1 LIEAVHHLVNKFD
14 RLHYFPS
21 YELLIDVLRDY
32 RFYDIDLA
40 HPNYA
45 ATQFVLEKFSEYCF
59 DDNAKKLSE
68 EIKKIIIAS
77 NHKPFNAQSQQH
89 KQFLLNHLEKT
100 KQLQQQYPFLDF
112 SKELQFFS
120 AR

>member
-1 LIEAVHHLVNKFD
+1 
-14 RLHYFPS
+14 
-21 YELLIDVLRDY
+21 
-32 RFYDIDLA
+32 
-40 HPNYA
+40 
-45 ATQFVLEKFSEYCF
+45 VLEKFSEYCF

-89 KQFLLNHLEKT
+89 KQFLLTHLEKT